1 MVILGCVSV
10 RESCGGLA
18 EEDQMDIGQPS
29 KHLFFIFPFCVMKH
43 VVPLA
48 LPAYSF
54 GALPARPWWVRH
66 RWKLVGLLLS
76 LLLLLGVR
84 AQATVIITVGTG
96 GSQPTISSAL
106 ATVPANLTQPYELRL
121 LDAAYT
127 EDVLLTKTGS
137 AANPLII
144 GPAAGVSSV
153 ITGTLTFGAGSA
165 FISLNGNNGTI
176 SRALTLRQPSLTVP
190 AVVFGNDASSN
201 EVREAIVLG
210 SNTLLTSGVVVVGA
224 GLTSGND
231 NNAIVQ
237 SFVGNADPA
246 LLPANLLYAASAGG
260 GTNDNFRL
268 LNSQLFN
275 FSRAGVFVG
284 AGNGDQWTISGNSF
298 YYNATAVPT
307 TAQTAIDFHPGS
319 GANGALVSNNF
330 IGGRTAGATGGIW
343 ENAGIQNFKGIV
355 MSCGNSTTLTNQ
367 VTSNTVR
374 QVSLTGVSSAALTAM
389 GVAAGRAELASNI
402 VTNVTNTGTSG
413 VNSLVSQATTILNSF
428 SVSNGQLMVVES
440 GLTVVLGD
448 LTNAGVLNHT
458 GGDILINGNF
468 TNTST
473 GTFAQTLG
481 DLEVKGNMLNTG
493 QFTCST
499 GKVKLTGAGNQ
510 TVSGGFYF
518 NLEVNGGGV
527 KTFTDDAEVYNGVQ
541 MLSGILSTGP
551 YRLKIDPLANLNET
565 DASYVLG
572 RVEVR
577 RLPAEGLPEDFGGVG
592 LTMLPVVG
600 STLPGL
606 TQVTRTT
613 GTAPVGVAGRQGI
626 LRYFDISAPT
636 STGLNLG
643 LTIEYFAHELNGIA
657 PANLRF
663 YKSVD
668 NGGTWQN
675 KGRTSAGTSAD
686 GGFATLSSVGGFSR
700 WTLGDITAPLP
711 VGLTA
716 FRAERQGPDAV
727 LTWATATEQN
737 NHGFGLEVSPDG
749 HHYQQIGFVAAE
761 GGNSSAPRA
770 YRFVDAAEGKAGPRY
785 YRLRQDDRDGTAH
798 YYDPQ
803 LLRFDAAPAT
813 LAAYPTQFGPD
824 LTVALT
830 HPTAT
835 TATLRLLDA
844 LGREVWQQEQ
854 ALLPGAAPVRVQ
866 PTCAAGSYVLTAT
879 VGGQV
884 LRQRVVKD

>member
-1 MVILGCVSV
+1 
-10 RESCGGLA
+10 
-18 EEDQMDIGQPS
+18 
-29 KHLFFIFPFCVMKH
+29 MKH
-43 VVPLA
+43 FVSSFP
-48 LPAYSF
+48 PAYSL
-54 GALPARPWWVRH
+54 GALPAQPWWVRR
-66 RWKLVGLLLS
+66 RWQIVGILLS
-76 LLLLLGVR
+76 LLLMLGVR

-96 GSQPTISSAL
+96 GMYSTIGAAL
-106 ATVPANLTQPYELRL
+106 VAVPSPLPQPYELRL
-121 LDAAYT
+121 LNAAYT
-127 EDVLLTKTGS
+127 EDVLLTKTGTS
-137 AANPLII
+137 TYPLTI

-165 FISLNGNNGTI
+165 FARLNGNNGTI
-176 SRALTLRQPSLTVP
+176 SRALTLRQPSLTAP
-190 AVVFGNDASSN
+190 AVVFGSDASNN

-210 SNTLLTSGVVVVGA
+210 SNTLLTSGVVVVGG
-224 GLTSGND
+224 GLATGND
-231 NNAIVQ
+231 RNAIVQ

-260 GTNDNFRL
+260 GGTNDNFSL
-268 LNSQLFN
+268 LSSQLFN
-275 FSRAGVFVG
+275 FGRTGVFVG

-298 YYNATAVPT
+298 YYNATAVPM

-343 ENAGIQNFKGIV
+343 ENAGTQDFKGIV

-367 VTSNTVR
+367 VSSNTVR

-389 GVAAGRAELASNI
+389 GVAAGRAELSSNT

-413 VNSLVSQATTILNSF
+413 VNSLVSQATTILSSF

-448 LTNAGVLNHT
+448 LANAGVLNHT

-468 TNTST
+468 TST

-541 MLSGILSTGP
+541 MLSGILATGP
-551 YRLKIDPLANLNET
+551 YRLRIDPLANLTET

-592 LTMLPVVG
+592 LTMLPAVASV
-600 STLPGL
+600 LPGL
-606 TQVTRTT
+606 TQVTRIT
-613 GTAPVGVAGRQGI
+613 GTAPVGVAGHQGI

-636 STGLNLG
+636 ITGLDLG

-668 NGGTWQN
+668 NGATWQN
-675 KGRTSAGTSAD
+675 KGLSSAGSGYAV
-686 GGFATLSSVGGFSR
+686 LNSVSGFSR

-716 FRAERQGPDAV
+716 FRAERQGANAV

-737 NHGFGLEVSPDG
+737 NQGFGLEVSLDG
-749 HHYQQIGFVAAE
+749 HSFKQIGFVAAE
-761 GGNSSAPRA
+761 GGSSSAPRA
-770 YRFVDAAEGKAGPRY
+770 YRFVDAAEGKAGLRY

-824 LTVALT
+824 LTVALR

>member
-1 MVILGCVSV
+1 
-10 RESCGGLA
+10 
-18 EEDQMDIGQPS
+18 
-29 KHLFFIFPFCVMKH
+29 MKH
-43 VVPLA
+43 FVSSIS
-48 LPAYSF
+48 PAHSF
-54 GALPARPWWVRH
+54 GALPAQPWWVRR
-66 RWKLVGLLLS
+66 RWQLVGLLLS
-76 LLLLLGVR
+76 MLLMMGVR
-84 AQATVIITVGTG
+84 AQANVIITVGTG
-96 GSQPTISSAL
+96 GTRATIGAAL
-106 ATVPANLTQPYELRL
+106 AAVPSPLTQPYEIRL

-127 EDVLLTKTGS
+127 EDVLLTKTGT
-137 AANPLII
+137 AENPLII
-144 GPAAGVSSV
+144 GPAAGVSTV
-153 ITGTLTFGAGSA
+153 LTGTLTFGAGSA
-165 FISLNGNNGTI
+165 FVSLNGNNGTI
-176 SRALTLRQPSLTVP
+176 SRALTLRQPSLSAP
-190 AVVFGNDASSN
+190 AVVFSNDASNN

-210 SNTLLTSGVVVVGA
+210 SNALLTSGVVVVGS

-231 NNAIVQ
+231 NNAIIQ
-237 SFVGNADPA
+237 SFIGNADPA

-260 GTNDNFRL
+260 GTNDNFSL

-275 FSRAGVFVG
+275 FGRAGVLVE

-298 YYNATAVPT
+298 YYNAAAVPV
-307 TAQTAIDFHPGS
+307 TAQTAIDFRPGS
-319 GANGALVSNNF
+319 GANGAMVSGNF

-343 ENAGIQNFKGIV
+343 ENAGTQNFKGIV
-355 MSCGNSTTLTNQ
+355 MSCGNSTTLTNK
-367 VTSNTVR
+367 VMSNTVR
-374 QVSLTGVSSAALTAM
+374 QVSLTGAVSSASLTAM
-389 GVAAGRAELASNI
+389 GMAAGRAELTGNT

-440 GLTVVLGD
+440 GLTVVLGN

-468 TNTST
+468 IST

-481 DLEVKGNMLNTG
+481 DLEVKGNMQNTG

-541 MLSGILSTGP
+541 MLSGILATGP
-551 YRLKIDPLANLNET
+551 YRLKIDPLANLSET

-577 RLPAEGLPEDFGGVG
+577 RLPAEGVLEDFGGVG
-592 LTMLPVVG
+592 LTMLPAVG

-606 TQVTRTT
+606 TQVTRVT
-613 GTAPVGVAGRQGI
+613 GTAPVGVAGHQGI
-626 LRYFDISAPT
+626 RRYFDISAPT
-636 STGLNLG
+636 SNGLDLG
-643 LTIEYFAHELNGIA
+643 LTMSYFAHELNGIT
-657 PANLRF
+657 PSNLRF
-663 YKSVD
+663 YKSD
-668 NGGTWQN
+668 NGGVTWQN
-675 KGRTSAGTSAD
+675 KGVSSAGSGYAVLNSVSD
-686 GGFATLSSVGGFSR
+686 FAPLNSVSGFSR
-700 WTLGDITAPLP
+700 WTLGDLTAPLP

-716 FRAERQGPDAV
+716 FRAERQGADAV

-737 NHGFGLEVSPDG
+737 NHGFGLEVSLDG
-749 HHYQQIGFVAAE
+749 HSFKQIGFVAAE
-761 GGNSSAPRA
+761 GSTSSAPRA

-785 YRLRQDDRDGTAH
+785 YRLRQDDRDGTAR
-798 YYDPQ
+798 YYAPQ

-813 LAAYPTQFGPD
+813 LAAYPTQFGPE
-824 LTVALT
+824 LTVALH

-844 LGREVWQQEQ
+844 MGRAVWQQEQ

-866 PTCAAGSYVLTAT
+866 PTCAAGPYILTAT

>member
-1 MVILGCVSV
+1 
-10 RESCGGLA
+10 
-18 EEDQMDIGQPS
+18 
-29 KHLFFIFPFCVMKH
+29 MKH
-43 VVPLA
+43 FVSSFPQA
-48 LPAYSF
+48 HTFGTLPAQ
-54 GALPARPWWVRH
+54 PWWVRR
-66 RWKLVGLLLS
+66 RWQLVGLLLS
-76 LLLLLGVR
+76 ALLLLGVR
-84 AQATVIITVGTG
+84 AQAGVIITVGSSG
-96 GSQPTISSAL
+96 NYSTIGAAL
-106 ATVPANLTQPYELRL
+106 AAVPSPLPQPYELRL

-127 EDVLLTKTGS
+127 EDVLLTKTGT
-137 AANPLII
+137 AENPLII
-144 GPAAGVSSV
+144 GPAAGVSTV
-153 ITGTLTFGAGSA
+153 LTGTLTFGAGSA
-165 FISLNGNNGTI
+165 FTSLNGNNGTT
-176 SRALTLRQPSLTVP
+176 SRALTLRQPSLSAP
-190 AVVFGNDASSN
+190 AVVFGNDASNN

-210 SNTLLTSGVVVVGA
+210 SNTLLTSGVVVIGS

-231 NNAIVQ
+231 NNTIIQ

-246 LLPANLLYAASAGG
+246 LLPANLLYAAGAGG
-260 GTNDNFRL
+260 GTNDNFSL

-275 FSRAGVFVG
+275 FSRTGVLVG

-298 YYNATAVPT
+298 YYNATAVPI
-307 TAQTAIDFHPGS
+307 TAQTAIDFRPGS
-319 GANGALVSNNF
+319 GANGALVSSNF

-343 ENAGIQNFKGIV
+343 ENAGTQNFKGIV
-355 MSCGNSTTLTNQ
+355 LSCGNSTTLTNQ
-367 VTSNTVR
+367 VSGNTVR
-374 QVSLTGVSSAALTAM
+374 QVSLTGAGSSAALTAL
-389 GVAAGRAELASNI
+389 GVAAGRAELTGNS

-428 SVSNGQLMVVES
+428 SVSSGQLMVVEN

-448 LTNAGVLNHT
+448 LTNAGILNHT

-468 TNTST
+468 TNT

-481 DLEVKGNMLNTG
+481 DLEVKGNMLSTG

-510 TVSGGFYF
+510 TVSGGLYF

-541 MLSGILSTGP
+541 MLSGILATGP
-551 YRLKIDPLANLNET
+551 YRLKIDPLANLSET

-572 RVEVR
+572 RVDVR
-577 RLPAEGLPEDFGGVG
+577 RLPAEGVLEDFGGVG
-592 LTMLPVVG
+592 LTMLPAVG

-606 TQVTRTT
+606 TQVTRIT
-613 GTAPVGVAGRQGI
+613 GTAPVGVAGHQGI

-636 STGLNLG
+636 ITGLNLG
-643 LTIEYFAHELNGIA
+643 LTMSYFAHELNGIT
-657 PANLRF
+657 PSNLRF

-668 NGGTWQN
+668 NGVTWQN
-675 KGRTSAGTSAD
+675 KGISSVGS
-686 GGFATLSSVGGFSR
+686 GFATLSSVNGFSR

-716 FRAERQGPDAV
+716 FRAERQGNNAV

-737 NHGFGLEVSPDG
+737 NLGFGLEVSTDG
-749 HHYQQIGFVAAE
+749 HAFKQIGFVAAE
-761 GGNSSAPRA
+761 GSNSLAPRA
-770 YRFVDAAEGKAGPRY
+770 YRFVDAAEGKAGSRY

-813 LAAYPTQFGPD
+813 LVAYPTQFGPE
-824 LTVALT
+824 LTVALH
-830 HPTAT
+830 HPTAA
-835 TATLRLLDA
+835 TATLCLLDA
-844 LGREVWQQEQ
+844 MGREVWRQEQ
-854 ALLPGAAPVRVQ
+854 ALAPGSAPVRVQ
-866 PTCAAGSYVLTAT
+866 PICAAGPYVLTAT

>member
-1 MVILGCVSV
+1 
-10 RESCGGLA
+10 
-18 EEDQMDIGQPS
+18 
-29 KHLFFIFPFCVMKH
+29 MKH
-43 VVPLA
+43 FVSSIS
-48 LPAYSF
+48 PAHSF
-54 GALPARPWWVRH
+54 GALPAQPWWVRR
-66 RWKLVGLLLS
+66 RWQLVGLLLS
-76 LLLLLGVR
+76 MLLMMGVR
-84 AQATVIITVGTG
+84 AQANVIITVGAG
-96 GSQPTISSAL
+96 GNYTTIGAAL
-106 ATVPANLTQPYELRL
+106 VAVPSPLTQPYELRL
-121 LDAAYT
+121 LDAAYS

-137 AANPLII
+137 AENPLVI
-144 GPAAGVSSV
+144 GPAAGVSTV
-153 ITGTLTFGAGSA
+153 LTGTLTFGAGSA
-165 FISLNGNNGTI
+165 FASLNGNNGTI
-176 SRALTLRQPSLTVP
+176 SRALTVRQPSLTAP
-190 AVVFGNDASSN
+190 AVVFGNDASNN

-210 SNTLLTSGVVVVGA
+210 SNTLLTSGVVVIGG

-231 NNAIVQ
+231 NNTIIQ

-246 LLPANLLYAASAGG
+246 LLPANLLYAANAGG
-260 GTNDNFRL
+260 GTNDNFSL

-307 TAQTAIDFHPGS
+307 TAQTAIDFRPGS
-319 GANGALVSNNF
+319 GANGALVSSNF

-343 ENAGIQNFKGIV
+343 ENAGTQNFKGIV

-367 VTSNTVR
+367 VTGNTVR
-374 QVSLTGVSSAALTAM
+374 QVSLTGVSSASLTAM
-389 GVAAGRAELASNI
+389 GVAAGRAELTGNT

-541 MLSGILSTGP
+541 MLSGILATGP
-551 YRLKIDPLANLNET
+551 YRLKIDPLANLSET

-577 RLPAEGLPEDFGGVG
+577 RTPTEGDLEDFGGVG
-592 LTMLPVVG
+592 LTMLPAVG
-600 STLPGL
+600 STLPGA
-606 TQVTRTT
+606 TQVTRIT
-613 GTAPVGVAGRQGI
+613 GTAPVGVAGHQGI

-636 STGLNLG
+636 ITGLNLG
-643 LTIEYFAHELNGIA
+643 LTMSYFAHELNGIA

-668 NGGTWQN
+668 NGVTWQN
-675 KGRTSAGTSAD
+675 KGLTSAGS
-686 GGFATLSSVGGFSR
+686 GFATLSGVSGFSR
-700 WTLGDITAPLP
+700 WTLGDLTAPLP

-716 FRAERQGPDAV
+716 FRAERQGANAV

-737 NHGFGLEVSPDG
+737 NHGFGLEVSLDG
-749 HHYQQIGFVAAE
+749 HAFKQIGFVAAE
-761 GGNSSAPRA
+761 GSNSSAPRA

-785 YRLRQDDRDGTAH
+785 YRLRQDDRDGTVH

-813 LAAYPTQFGPD
+813 LAAYPTQFGPE
-824 LTVALT
+824 LTVALN

-844 LGREVWQQEQ
+844 MGREVWQQEQ
-854 ALLPGAAPVRVQ
+854 ALTPGAAPVRVQ
-866 PTCAAGSYVLTAT
+866 PTCAAGPYILTAT